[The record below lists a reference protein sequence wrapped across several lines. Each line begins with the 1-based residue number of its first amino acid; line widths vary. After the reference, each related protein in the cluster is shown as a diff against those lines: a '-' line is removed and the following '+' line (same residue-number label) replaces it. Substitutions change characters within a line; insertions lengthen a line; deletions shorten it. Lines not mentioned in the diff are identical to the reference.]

1 MIHIAIIG
9 SGPSGCYIADMLAKK
24 LPDSHVDLF
33 EKLPTPFG
41 LVRAGVAP
49 DHQHTKNIT
58 RQFERTLSREN
69 VRFVGNVHIGTD
81 LSYTELKKH
90 YHIIVFASGASID
103 RKLNIPGESLK
114 GVYGS
119 GEFSRWYNGH
129 PDNVDLNPL
138 ISENIAIIGNGNVA
152 LDILRVLSK
161 DKEQLL
167 QSDISQNSLDTISKA
182 NIKNIYIIG
191 RRGATEANFTPMEL
205 QEVLSQ
211 PNLAFHIDTTLIPET
226 PSEHTQEERL
236 RNTTKNLEILRNTK
250 TQASSLDTD
259 AIHIHFLF
267 NSPISSI
274 DSDTPQVSN
283 IELAVNN
290 TDSNRAISTI
300 KSLSLNVGTIISAIG
315 YTSTPIPNVPF
326 NVNSGIFEHH
336 NSLIEPGVYAVGWCK
351 RGANGVIPSNRVDA
365 ATLSKDIIA
374 DLENTVPLLHKEG
387 FSCISTLLDNR
398 NIKSVSYNDWQ
409 IINKAEI
416 DRAATGKPREKITS
430 VSTMLS
436 LLD

>member
-24 LPDSHVDLF
+24 LPDSHIDLF

-129 PDNVDLNPL
+129 PDNADLNPL

-211 PNLAFHIDTTLIPET
+211 PNLAFHIDTALIPEL
-226 PSEHTQEERL
+226 PPEHTQEERL

-259 AIHIHFLF
+259 SIHIHFLF

-290 TDSNRAISTI
+290 TDSNLAISTK

-436 LLD
+436 LLN

>member
-33 EKLPTPFG
+33 ERLPTPFG

-81 LSYTELKKH
+81 LSYAELKEH
-90 YHIIVFASGASID
+90 YHIIVFASGAPID
-103 RKLNIPGESLK
+103 RKLGIPGESLD

-129 PDNVDLNPL
+129 PDNADLNPL
-138 ISENIAIIGNGNVA
+138 ISENIAVIGNGNVA

-161 DKEQLL
+161 EKELL
-167 QSDISQNSLDTISKA
+167 LKSDISQTALDKISNA

-191 RRGATEANFTPMEL
+191 RRGAADANFTPMEL
-205 QEVLSQ
+205 QEVMSQ
-211 PNLAFHIDTTLIPET
+211 PNLTFHIDTSDIPES
-226 PSEHTQEERL
+226 PPEHIPEERL
-236 RNTTKNLEILRNTK
+236 RNTAKNLEILHNTK
-250 TQASSLDTD
+250 TQAS
-259 AIHIHFLF
+259 APNGGIIHIHFLF
-267 NSPISSI
+267 NRPISTI
-274 DSDTPQVSN
+274 TSDTSRVSN
-283 IELAVNN
+283 IELTVNN
-290 TDSNRAISTI
+290 ATS
-300 KSLSLNVGTIISAIG
+300 SLATSSKNLLPLNVGTVISAIG
-315 YTSTPIPNVPF
+315 YVSAPVPNVPF
-326 NVNSGIFEHH
+326 NNNSGIFEHH

-365 ATLSKDIIA
+365 TTLSKDIIA
-374 DLENTVPLLHKEG
+374 DLENTVPLPHKEG
-387 FSCISTLLDNR
+387 FSCISTLFNER
-398 NIKSVSYNDWQ
+398 NIKPVSYNDWQ
-409 IINKAEI
+409 VINKAEI
-416 DRAATGKPREKITS
+416 DRATTGKPREKITT
-430 VSTMLS
+430 VSKMLN
-436 LLD
+436 LLN